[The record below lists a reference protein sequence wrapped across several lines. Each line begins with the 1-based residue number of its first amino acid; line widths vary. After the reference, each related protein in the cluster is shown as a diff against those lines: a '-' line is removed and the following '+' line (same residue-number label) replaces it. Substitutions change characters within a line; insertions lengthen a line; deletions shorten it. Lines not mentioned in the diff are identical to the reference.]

1 MLVYVFTAIAILG
14 YFALRS
20 KKPQSKITKA
30 VHKEA
35 KELLLFISLIGAT
48 FSVIQI
54 AIDLMPVTPDDSL
67 LSLERKIVWLRRVTD
82 WLTMPA
88 WVQVLSFMGLLFFAF
103 LSTRMARVK
112 AIGQLSTTNT
122 YIAKAHLILT
132 LASALTFFGT
142 GTANGA
148 PHKQA
153 MLVAQ
158 IEETTR
164 GYEDAAKAVEKDA
177 IR

>member
-103 LSTRMARVK
+103 LSTRMARLK
-112 AIGQLSTTNT
+112 AIGRLSTTNT

-142 GTANGA
+142 GTANGPA
-148 PHKQA
+148 PNQPMPLPHIPKPPREYDHA
-153 MLVAQ
+153 P
-158 IEETTR
+158 
-164 GYEDAAKAVEKDA
+164 K
-177 IR
+177 